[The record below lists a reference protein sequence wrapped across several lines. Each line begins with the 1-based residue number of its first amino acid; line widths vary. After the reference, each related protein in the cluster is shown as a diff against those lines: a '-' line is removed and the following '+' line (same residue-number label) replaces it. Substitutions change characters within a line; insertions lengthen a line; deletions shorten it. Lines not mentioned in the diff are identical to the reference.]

1 MEATPDNLVER
12 TLMLVK
18 PDGVR
23 RGLVGE
29 ILRRFERAG
38 LAVIGVKLVRPSRD
52 YARRHYAT
60 TPAFLRSM
68 GEKTL
73 KTYRELGIDAND
85 QLGTS
90 DPLEI
95 GEMVHEWN
103 AEFLSSGPVLAVVL
117 EGIHAVKKARAISG
131 ATMPRDALPGTIRGD
146 FASAS
151 PAIANV
157 VRSAVHNL
165 VHTSDNELD
174 PKEPEREIDYWF
186 TRDELVPYEPA
197 IHKLLY

>member
-1 MEATPDNLVER
+1 
-12 TLMLVK
+12 
-18 PDGVR
+18 
-23 RGLVGE
+23 
-29 ILRRFERAG
+29 
-38 LAVIGVKLVRPSRD
+38 
-52 YARRHYAT
+52 
-60 TPAFLRSM
+60 M

-117 EGIHAVKKARAISG
+117 EGLHAVKKARAISG